1 MSRRQQFYYPN
12 GSLGHCYLSI
22 SNTLYSHSQL
32 LSDGK
37 IQLIECDI
45 KEKWM
50 KVKTKSESNSDWD
63 ELNLDALQKGVTID
77 LSGKGDRWEGD
88 SLNGVPFGYG
98 CIYDDENRLVYKGF
112 VYEGKKV
119 CYGTEFY
126 GDVGFVEYEGGFYN
140 GTRYGCGRLNNKKNE
155 LIYEGEWY
163 MNNPIELSKVEIN
176 EELKQIDIHFDIE
189 ELSIN
194 NSCTSELKHF
204 LLIGF
209 GKLKRL
215 YLGRECFRPM
225 EVFHIENCNE
235 LIDVRLG
242 DDNNRN
248 DYDDDEHNKHDDTA
262 DRLFVIKNCELLKE
276 LMICDDVYAKCDEFE
291 LDSKY

>member
-1 MSRRQQFYYPN
+1 MSRRQQYYYPN
-12 GSLGHCYLSI
+12 SSLGHSYLSI

-32 LSDGK
+32 LFDGK

-45 KEKWM
+45 EEKWM
-50 KVKTKSESNSDWD
+50 RVKTKSENNSDWG
-63 ELNLDALQKGVTID
+63 ELNLDELQKRVTID
-77 LSGKGDRWEGD
+77 LSEKGDRWEGD
-88 SLNGVPFGYG
+88 SLYGIPFGYG
-98 CIYDDENRLVYKGF
+98 CIYDDENQLVYKGF
-112 VYEGKKV
+112 LYEEKKV

-126 GDVGFVEYEGGFYN
+126 GDVGFVEYDGGFYN

-176 EELKQIDIHFDIE
+176 EELKQLDIHFGIE

-215 YLGRECFRPM
+215 YLGKECFRSM
-225 EVFHIENCNE
+225 EVFHIENCDK
-235 LIDVRLG
+235 LIDVRLSN
-242 DDNNRN
+242 DNEQSVHEHN
-248 DYDDDEHNKHDDTA
+248 DYDDTA
-262 DRLFVIKNCELLKE
+262 GRLFVIKNCELLKE
-276 LMICDDVYAKCDEFE
+276 LMICNDIYAKCDKFE
-291 LDSKY
+291 LDSKYY

>member
-32 LSDGK
+32 LYDRV

-50 KVKTKSESNSDWD
+50 KVKTKSENNSDWD
-63 ELNLDALQKGVTID
+63 ELNLDELQKKVTID
-77 LSGKGDRWEGD
+77 LSEKGDRWEGD

-98 CIYDDENRLVYKGF
+98 CIYDDENQLVYKGF

-140 GTRYGCGRLNNKKNE
+140 GTRYGCGKLYDKKNE

-242 DDNNRN
+242 DDNEQIV
-248 DYDDDEHNKHDDTA
+248 YKHNKHDDTA
-262 DRLFVIKNCELLKE
+262 CRIFVIKNCELLKE
-276 LMICDDVYAKCDEFE
+276 LMICDDIYAKCDKFE

>member
-1 MSRRQQFYYPN
+1 M
-12 GSLGHCYLSI
+12 
-22 SNTLYSHSQL
+22 
-32 LSDGK
+32 
-37 IQLIECDI
+37 
-45 KEKWM
+45 
-50 KVKTKSESNSDWD
+50 
-63 ELNLDALQKGVTID
+63 
-77 LSGKGDRWEGD
+77 
-88 SLNGVPFGYG
+88 
-98 CIYDDENRLVYKGF
+98 
-112 VYEGKKV
+112 YEGKKV

-140 GTRYGCGRLNNKKNE
+140 GTRYGCGKLYDKKNE

-235 LIDVRLG
+235 LIYVRLG
-242 DDNNRN
+242 DDNNLN
-248 DYDDDEHNKHDDTA
+248 DDEHNKHDDTA
-262 DRLFVIKNCELLKE
+262 GRIFVIKNCELLKE
-276 LMICDDVYAKCDEFE
+276 LMICDDIYAKCDKFE

>member
-1 MSRRQQFYYPN
+1 MSRRQQYYYPN
-12 GSLGHCYLSI
+12 SSLGHSYLSI

-32 LSDGK
+32 LYDRV

-63 ELNLDALQKGVTID
+63 ELNLDELQKKVTID
-77 LSGKGDRWEGD
+77 LSEKGDRWEGD
-88 SLNGVPFGYG
+88 SLNGIPFGYG
-98 CIYDDENRLVYKGF
+98 CIYDDENQLVYKGF

-126 GDVGFVEYEGGFYN
+126 GDVGIIEYDGGFYN
-140 GTRYGCGRLNNKKNE
+140 GTRYGCGRSNNKKNE

-194 NSCTSELKHF
+194 SSCTSELKQF

-242 DDNNRN
+242 DDNEQIVYEHN
-248 DYDDDEHNKHDDTA
+248 DYDDTA
-262 DRLFVIKNCELLKE
+262 GRLFVIKNCELLKE
-276 LMICDDVYAKCDEFE
+276 LMICNDIYAKCDKFE
-291 LDSKY
+291 LDSIYY